1 MQFLK
6 AAAVSLLGFISTES
20 AASEAVRRRNE
31 PAMQNQTE
39 AVATLRDPLHR
50 WDLNMAHSH
59 QTASPFFFPPF
70 AAVSL
75 ACLCQFPDMQ
85 AQGIFLA
92 RTGQSLFANEP
103 VVVNECGIRL
113 SALEERPGRLVY

>member
-6 AAAVSLLGFISTES
+6 AAAVSLLGFTSTES
-20 AASEAVRRRNE
+20 AAWEAVRRRNE

-59 QTASPFFFPPF
+59 QTASPFFFFFPPF

-85 AQGIFLA
+85 AQGFFSKDWSVAI
-92 RTGQSLFANEP
+92 
-103 VVVNECGIRL
+103 C
-113 SALEERPGRLVY
+113 

>member
-6 AAAVSLLGFISTES
+6 AAAVSLLGFTSTES
-20 AASEAVRRRNE
+20 AAWEAVRSRNE

-59 QTASPFFFPPF
+59 QTASPFFFSTIRCSF
-70 AAVSL
+70 ISL
-75 ACLCQFPDMQ
+75 PLPISWYAGSRFFFSKDWSVAIC
-85 AQGIFLA
+85 
-92 RTGQSLFANEP
+92 
-103 VVVNECGIRL
+103 
-113 SALEERPGRLVY
+113 